1 MQTLNVLNKGQVV
14 IPAELRQRLGIK
26 PGHVIEI
33 RDAGDHLEFYPLP
46 ADPLQA
52 FRGSLKQ
59 DISLAN
65 ELIEE
70 HKLEVKRDAD
80 S

>member
-1 MQTLNVLNKGQVV
+1 MHTLNVLNKGQVV
-14 IPAELRQRLGIK
+14 IPAALRQRLGVK
-26 PGHVIEI
+26 PGHIVEI
-33 RDAGDHLEFYPLP
+33 RDAGDHLELYPLP
-46 ADPLQA
+46 TDSLVG

-70 HKLEVKRDAD
+70 HKLEAGWVRR
-80 S
+80 

>member
-33 RDAGDHLEFYPLP
+33 RDAGDHLELYPLP
-46 ADPLQA
+46 IDPLQA
-52 FRGSLKQ
+52 FSFRLRRSVNAVAA
-59 DISLAN
+59 IYPAFY
-65 ELIEE
+65 
-70 HKLEVKRDAD
+70 
-80 S
+80 

>member
-1 MQTLNVLNKGQVV
+1 MSTE
-14 IPAELRQRLGIK
+14 PR
-26 PGHVIEI
+26 HVIEI